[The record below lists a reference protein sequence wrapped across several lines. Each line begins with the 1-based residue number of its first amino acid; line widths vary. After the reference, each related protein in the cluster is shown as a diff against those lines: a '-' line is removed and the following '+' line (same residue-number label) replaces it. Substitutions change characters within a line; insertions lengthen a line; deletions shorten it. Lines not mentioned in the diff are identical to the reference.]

1 MSVCNTNLAN
11 TDKTH
16 AWSEPGMAH
25 FAGTGPKG
33 KTCGGCKFWT
43 HRTANFYGCD
53 KYKELM
59 RGKAGKPIRG
69 SLPACKYFEQ
79 KPQPPEPKPWV
90 SPYRP

>member
-1 MSVCNTNLAN
+1 MPVCNTNLAD

-33 KTCGGCKFWT
+33 RTCGECKFFMF
-43 HRTANFYGCD
+43 RTATFYGCD
-53 KYKELM
+53 KYTKLM
-59 RGKAGKPIRG
+59 RGKTGKAIRG

-79 KPQPPEPKPWV
+79 KAAP
-90 SPYRP
+90 